1 MLTKRLPP
9 LILALQCALVAHS
22 GLALAGGATLPQ
34 IQPIQPYLPRPE
46 LPQTNPI
53 IEVPA
58 ETPAAPKKIK
68 KSNLKIVVSA
78 FKFSGNKQFSS
89 EELSRQVEMLTG
101 HEIGMRGLNEA
112 VDKIRSFYRQ
122 HGYLLTQVYLPTQD
136 LQKSTEATAE
146 VELSIL
152 EGTLGEVKA
161 EAGQGLDASYMQ
173 SLSEYGLKQGDVLSE
188 RNLVRN
194 LMVMNGLP
202 GIQVT
207 SQLNPGEEVGSS
219 DVVVSVE
226 PRQKFSGYVNA
237 NTYGNR
243 YTGRETVGF
252 GMAVNNLR
260 GRGDQLAVVGKVSN
274 NEGQRSLSS
283 LYFTPLGDAGDIL
296 NVAYSYVDYKI
307 GREFK
312 ALDASGDAHYF
323 YASLEHP
330 LLRETKKGIAFK
342 VGGNY
347 KLLDDDIDAFG
358 LNNRRNIGSVELG
371 FVGDWINAGGDVAY
385 QWGAMLTQGNV
396 SYKDNFAKTF
406 DRQNLDTQGSFLKWN
421 LTSTRTQF
429 FENGLNWILRADY
442 QGTKDNLDI
451 AERFGI
457 GAINRW
463 RQYSEIPSQA
473 DQGWMVGTDLRKTIA
488 LSNPTIT
495 KWLQAVTPFAFYDI
509 GRGKLNHDPL
519 SSDNTVKSNHIGAG
533 VDFQMVGQWVLST
546 SFSHQKRDLEGTSS
560 DTESRIWGQLRKNF

>member
-1 MLTKRLPP
+1 MLKNHLTRLGVIN
-9 LILALQCALVAHS
+9 LLATGYMAQAM
-22 GLALAGGATLPQ
+22 AGGATLPE
-34 IQPIQPYLPRPE
+34 IQQNLPRPV
-46 LPQTNPI
+46 LPEATPI
-53 IEVPA
+53 IQVPA
-58 ETPAAPKKIK
+58 ETPEVEKKPQ
-68 KSNLKIVVSA
+68 KSSLKITVKE
-78 FKFSGNKQFSS
+78 FKFSGNQQFSS
-89 EELSRQVEMLTG
+89 EVLSAQLTHLTG
-101 HEIGMRGLNEA
+101 REIGMRELNEA
-112 VDKIRSFYRQ
+112 VGIVRNYYRQ
-122 HGYLLTQVYLPTQD
+122 RGYLLTQVYLPTQD
-136 LQKSTEATAE
+136 LQQAAETSAT
-146 VELSIL
+146 VELAIL
-152 EGTLGEVKA
+152 EGTLGEVKT
-161 EAGQGLDASYMQ
+161 EAGQGLDQPYFQ
-173 SLSEYGLKQGDVLSE
+173 SLAQYGLKQGEVLSE

-194 LMVMNGLP
+194 LMVLNGLP
-202 GIQVT
+202 GVQVT
-207 SQLNPGEEVGSS
+207 SQLNPGEAVGSS

-252 GMAVNNLR
+252 GMALNNLR
-260 GRGDQLAVVGKVSN
+260 DRGDQLAVVGKVSN

-283 LYFTPLGDAGDIL
+283 LYFTPIGDAGDIL

-312 ALDASGDAHYF
+312 SLDASGDAHYF

-347 KLLDDDIDAFG
+347 KLLDDDIDAFQ

-371 FVGDWINAGGDVAY
+371 FVGDWTNTSGDVAY

-396 SYKDNFAKTF
+396 SYKDNFAKTL
-406 DRQNLDTQGSFLKWN
+406 DSQNLDTQGSFLKWN
-421 LTSTRTQF
+421 LTSTRTQI

-463 RQYSEIPSQA
+463 RQYSEVPSQA

-509 GRGKLNHDPL
+509 GRGKLSHNPV
-519 SSDNTVKSNHIGAG
+519 SSDNIVKSNHIGAG
-533 VDFQMVGQWVLST
+533 VDFQLVGQWVLST

-560 DTESRIWGQLRKNF
+560 DTESRVWGQLRKNF

>member
-1 MLTKRLPP
+1 MKNHLTRLGVIN
-9 LILALQCALVAHS
+9 LLATGYMAQAM
-22 GLALAGGATLPQ
+22 AGGATLPE
-34 IQPIQPYLPRPE
+34 IQQNLPRPV
-46 LPQTNPI
+46 LPEATPI
-53 IEVPA
+53 IQVPA
-58 ETPAAPKKIK
+58 ETPEVEKKPQ
-68 KSNLKIVVSA
+68 KSSLKITVKE
-78 FKFSGNKQFSS
+78 FKFSGNQQFSS
-89 EELSRQVEMLTG
+89 EVLAAQLAHLTG
-101 HEIGMRGLNEA
+101 REIGMRELNEA
-112 VDKIRSFYRQ
+112 VGIVRNYYRQ
-122 HGYLLTQVYLPTQD
+122 RGYLLTQVYLPTQD
-136 LQKSTEATAE
+136 LQQAAETSAT
-146 VELSIL
+146 VELAIL
-152 EGTLGEVKA
+152 EGTLGEVKT
-161 EAGQGLDASYMQ
+161 EAGQGLDQPYFQ
-173 SLSEYGLKQGDVLSE
+173 SLAQYGLKQGEVLSE

-194 LMVMNGLP
+194 LMVLNGLP
-202 GIQVT
+202 GVQVT
-207 SQLNPGEEVGSS
+207 SQLNPGEAVGSS

-252 GMAVNNLR
+252 GMALNNLR
-260 GRGDQLAVVGKVSN
+260 DRGDQLAVVGKVSN

-283 LYFTPLGDAGDIL
+283 LYFTPIGDAGDIL

-312 ALDASGDAHYF
+312 SLDASGDAHYF

-347 KLLDDDIDAFG
+347 KLLDDDIDAFQ

-371 FVGDWINAGGDVAY
+371 FVGDWTNTSGDVAY

-396 SYKDNFAKTF
+396 SYKDNFAKTL
-406 DRQNLDTQGSFLKWN
+406 DSQNLDTQGSFLKWN
-421 LTSTRTQF
+421 LTSTRTQI

-463 RQYSEIPSQA
+463 RQYSEVPSQA

-495 KWLQAVTPFAFYDI
+495 KWLQSVTPFAFYDI
-509 GRGKLNHDPL
+509 GRGKLSHNPV
-519 SSDNTVKSNHIGAG
+519 SSDNIVKSNHIGAG
-533 VDFQMVGQWVLST
+533 VDFQLVGQWVLST

-560 DTESRIWGQLRKNF
+560 DTESRVWGQLRKNF

>member
-1 MLTKRLPP
+1 MKNHLTRLGVIN
-9 LILALQCALVAHS
+9 LLATGYMAQAM
-22 GLALAGGATLPQ
+22 AGGATLPE
-34 IQPIQPYLPRPE
+34 IQQNLPRPV
-46 LPQTNPI
+46 LPEATPI
-53 IEVPA
+53 IQVPA
-58 ETPAAPKKIK
+58 ETPEVEKKPQ
-68 KSNLKIVVSA
+68 KSSLKIIVKE
-78 FKFSGNKQFSS
+78 FKFSGNKQYSS
-89 EELSRQVEMLTG
+89 EVLAAQVAHLTG
-101 HEIGMRGLNEA
+101 REIGMRELNEA
-112 VDKIRSFYRQ
+112 VGTVRNYYRQ
-122 HGYLLTQVYLPTQD
+122 RGYLLTQVYLPTQD
-136 LQKSTEATAE
+136 LQQASETSAT
-146 VELSIL
+146 VELAIL
-152 EGTLGEVKA
+152 EGTLGEVKT
-161 EAGQGLDASYMQ
+161 EAGQGLDQSYFQ
-173 SLSEYGLKQGDVLSE
+173 SLAEYGLKQGEVLSE

-194 LMVMNGLP
+194 LMVLNGLP
-202 GIQVT
+202 GVQVT
-207 SQLNPGEEVGSS
+207 SQLNPGEAVGSS
-219 DVVVSVE
+219 DVVVAVE

-283 LYFTPLGDAGDIL
+283 LYFTPVGDAGDIL

-312 ALDASGDAHYF
+312 SLDASGDAHYF

-347 KLLDDDIDAFG
+347 KLLDDDIDAFQ

-371 FVGDWINAGGDVAY
+371 FVGDWTNTSGDVAY

-396 SYKDNFAKTF
+396 SYKDNFAKTL
-406 DRQNLDTQGSFLKWN
+406 DSQNLDTQGSFLKWN
-421 LTSTRTQF
+421 LTSTRTQI
-429 FENGLNWILRADY
+429 FENGFNWILRADY

-509 GRGKLNHDPL
+509 GRGKLSHDPV
-519 SSDNTVKSNHIGAG
+519 SSDNIVKSNHIGAG
-533 VDFQMVGQWVLST
+533 VDFQLVGQWVLST
-546 SFSHQKRDLEGTSS
+546 SFSHQKRDLEGSSS